1 MRGNRALHTRIPW
14 TDHMKSKKP
23 TTRRNYEKVFPLI
36 CCFSCLGLWI
46 WWYFVVF
53 LVLWFDDVRCLT
65 GKSSSSHL
73 DLAQQNRR
81 TRDVTLLNCFENV
94 LTNEIVWDSGLDK
107 VEETHYMKKLHKG
120 FSSNSLFFLS
130 RSLDLMIFHC
140 FSCSLI
146 WWCSLSRREIKSWN
160 SSSSHLI

>member
-1 MRGNRALHTRIPW
+1 MNRSHEVEETHY
-14 TDHMKSKKP
+14 TKKL
-23 TTRRNYEKVFPLI
+23 REGFSFNLLFFLSGSLDLMILR
-36 CCFSCLGLWI
+36 CFSCSLV
-46 WWYFVVF
+46 WWCSLPHREIEFF
-53 LVLWFDDVRCLT
+53 T
-65 GKSSSSHL
+65 L

-130 RSLDLMIFHC
+130 GSLDLMIFHC